1 MIDGI
6 PVYEALLSDEDCGMV
21 RISLVDYPAVLTGWQ
36 KFKAATPSRQM
47 YAIADEE
54 KRIVFGVIMR
64 ADFPILRVDRDGEWY
79 AIYRADTIRAMAEKY
94 LAEGRQNR
102 VDTDHNGNEV
112 RGVQMVQWFIKD
124 TARGINPA
132 GFEEEVADGSL
143 FAEFHILNDDVWAA
157 IKDGTFRGFSL
168 EGFFDFQPDTDQQ
181 DIDSI
186 VRELDEYCEHFKIE
200 DMSKIEKTLNRLRE
214 LLEAQNAQPQ
224 KFGRVTTD
232 KGIVEW
238 DGEEDLKEGDSVY
251 ILDEDGNRNAAA
263 DGEYMT
269 EDGKT
274 IVVVDGKVSEIR
286 DPEAEVAPQEE
297 TPAEPEQAAEE
308 DPAPAEEPE
317 TPEAEPDYKALYEE
331 ALERIAELEA
341 ALADALA
348 GKEGAE
354 TELAAARKEVTAL
367 KAQPIAAPAHEE
379 VKASRQQQKTGVK
392 SLDRVAELMSK

>member
-1 MIDGI
+1 MSKTSLIDGI

-21 RISLVDYPAVLTGWQ
+21 RISLVDYPGAITGWQ
-36 KFKAATPSRQM
+36 KFKSATRQT

-64 ADFPILRVDRDGEWY
+64 ADFPIYRRDADGEWY
-79 AIYRADTIRAMAEKY
+79 AIYRANTIRQMAEKY

-102 VDTDHNGNEV
+102 VDTDHNGDEV

-132 GFEEEVADGSL
+132 GFEDEVADGSL

-157 IKDGTFRGFSL
+157 IKAGTFRGFSL

-186 VRELDEYCEHFKIE
+186 VRELDEYCEHFNIAN
-200 DMSKIEKTLNRLRE
+200 MSKIEKTLNRLRE
-214 LLEAQNAQPQ
+214 LLEAQAAPQ
-224 KFGRVTTD
+224 TFGRVTTD
-232 KGIVEW
+232 RGVLGW
-238 DGEEDLKEGDSVY
+238 DGEDDLKEGDSVFV
-251 ILDEDGNRNAAA
+251 LDGDGNRAAA
-263 DGEYMT
+263 EDGEYMT

-274 IVVVDGKVSEIR
+274 IVVVEGRVAEIR
-286 DPEAEVAPQEE
+286 DPEAEVAPEAE
-297 TPAEPEQAAEE
+297 AEPEAAPEVEAAEE
-308 DPAPAEEPE
+308 DVPAAG
-317 TPEAEPDYKALYEE
+317 EPDYRALYEE

-354 TELAAARKEVTAL
+354 ADLAAARAEVTEL

-379 VKASRQQQKTGVK
+379 VKASRQQVRTGVK
-392 SLDRVAELMSK
+392 SLDRIAELMGK